1 MRKTAPDK
9 PKTCQITVPNSA
21 SNAISK
27 GSLEEYWDLELY
39 RSWCCPSLCKNYP
52 DLQLGGDQLGDRSSR
67 SPQWPVAPS
76 DEGPLLFSQDL
87 GEMEGL
93 QEPVEAGNTEPWLGK
108 QVQHDDDGYMVM
120 ETSIQGLGSIKS
132 QERLSNSM
140 LNGYLETKLL
150 EVYRQHMQDSLAR
163 GSTSVSPGLVPAMVP
178 GSPTVLSGQWMAQEE
193 RPASGSIHYLSTCSQ
208 PSSSHFS
215 SPELRISAAQNN
227 KTE

>member
-1 MRKTAPDK
+1 MRKAAPDK
-9 PKTCQITVPNSA
+9 PKSCQITVPNSA
-21 SNAISK
+21 SNAISR
-27 GSLEEYWDLELY
+27 GSMDEYWDLELY

-67 SPQWPVAPS
+67 SPQWLVAPS
-76 DEGPLLFSQDL
+76 DDGPLLFSKDL

-93 QEPVEAGNTEPWLGK
+93 QEPEAAGNTAPWLGK
-108 QVQHDDDGYMVM
+108 QVQHNDDVYMVM
-120 ETSIQGLGSIKS
+120 ETSIQGLDSIKS

-163 GSTSVSPGLVPAMVP
+163 GRTSVSPGLVPAMVQGRP
-178 GSPTVLSGQWMAQEE
+178 AVTRGQWMAQEE
-193 RPASGSIHYLSTCSQ
+193 RPASGSFHYLSTCSQ
-208 PSSSHFS
+208 PTSSHFS
-215 SPELRISAAQNN
+215 SPELRISAPQTN